1 MCVTKSPSGDRKNAF
16 IMELL
21 SQIIYWIAYAV
32 FVGGVLVL
40 FLGQMISDTREM
52 YRELFPKEDNLKKER
67 EETL

>member
-1 MCVTKSPSGDRKNAF
+1 
-16 IMELL
+16 MELL

>member
-1 MCVTKSPSGDRKNAF
+1 MCVTKSPSGDWKNAF